1 MTDSAQQRASKP
13 KAAQAEAAKA
23 EAAQPKAGRAEAAQA
38 AAEQPKAGRAEA
50 AQAAAEQVEAPPA
63 GAEQAAGQ
71 AAPES
76 ARAQDGDG
84 EAKPDLDEVK
94 RKFREAL
101 DRKRQANAEGQGRGG
116 QDTGKIHGAHGPAAS
131 RRSFRRKSG

>member
-1 MTDSAQQRASKP
+1 MTDSAQRRAPKSEAARPKAARP
-13 KAAQAEAAKA
+13 KAAQAEAAQA
-23 EAAQPKAGRAEAAQA
+23 EAAQPKAAQAEAAQA
-38 AAEQPKAGRAEA
+38 EAKQADAQPADAEQA
-50 AQAAAEQVEAPPA
+50 
-63 GAEQAAGQ
+63 AAGQ
-71 AAPES
+71 AAPEP
-76 ARAQDGDG
+76 AEAHHDDG

-101 DRKRQANAEGQGRGG
+101 DRKRQAHAEGQGKGG

>member
-1 MTDSAQQRASKP
+1 MTDSAQQRAPKSEAAQPKAAQP
-13 KAAQAEAAKA
+13 KAAQAEAA
-23 EAAQPKAGRAEAAQA
+23 QAEAAQA
-38 AAEQPKAGRAEA
+38 EA
-50 AQAAAEQVEAPPA
+50 AQAEAQPADAERA
-63 GAEQAAGQ
+63 AAGQ
-71 AAPES
+71 AAPEP
-76 ARAQDGDG
+76 AEAHHGDG

-101 DRKRQANAEGQGRGG
+101 DRKRQAHAEGQGRGG

>member
-1 MTDSAQQRASKP
+1 MTDSAQQRAPKP
-13 KAAQAEAAKA
+13 KAAQAKAAEVK
-23 EAAQPKAGRAEAAQA
+23 AAQA
-38 AAEQPKAGRAEA
+38 EEAPPKAARTET
-50 AQAAAEQVEAPPA
+50 AQAEAEQVEAPPT

-71 AAPES
+71 AAPEP
-76 ARAQDGDG
+76 AGTHHGDG

-101 DRKRQANAEGQGRGG
+101 DRKRQVHAEGQGRGG